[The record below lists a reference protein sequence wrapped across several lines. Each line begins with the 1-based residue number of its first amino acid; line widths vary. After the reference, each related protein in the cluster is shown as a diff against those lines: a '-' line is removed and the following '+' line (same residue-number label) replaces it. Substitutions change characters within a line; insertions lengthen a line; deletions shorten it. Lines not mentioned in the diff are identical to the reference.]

1 MSKAVNQ
8 MTLLILLITTLSLTN
23 AEAKELTFQVSPNP
37 AGEKFHLSGLV
48 GDARVVIY
56 DMQGKIMFDRHI
68 NGNEKIYLSN
78 FKEGLYFLE
87 VSTNDGRMATKLLK
101 K

>member
-1 MSKAVNQ
+1 MSKATNR

-23 AEAKELTFQVSPNP
+23 AEAKQLNFRVSPNP
-37 AGEKFHLSGLV
+37 AGEKFCLSGLE
-48 GDARVVIY
+48 GDAHVVIY
-56 DMQGKIMFDRHI
+56 DIKGKVMFDRHI

-78 FKEGLYFLE
+78 FKDGLYFME
-87 VSTNDGRMATKLLK
+87 ISTKDGRMATKLLK